1 MSLKIASKSM
11 RNSPASWIVPGGE
24 RAGVRLQRDATRK
37 WGRRTRAV
45 AALAHSDDKVAV
57 WALEEDPDADLHG
70 WHWWWGSSGGWGPGQ
85 DERRNF
91 GSRGGRFA
99 EAPVYGRMYALIS
112 LLIDEP
118 VGDKNKR

>member
-57 WALEEDPDADLHG
+57 WALEEDPDADLQG
-70 WHWWWGSSGGWGPGQ
+70 WHWWWGSSGGWGRTSAATL
-85 DERRNF
+85 EV
-91 GSRGGRFA
+91 
-99 EAPVYGRMYALIS
+99 EADGLPRLQSTAGCTHLSVFSSMS
-112 LLIDEP
+112 Q
-118 VGDKNKR
+118 